1 MILTP
6 LKIQIAIIKAWYSI
20 ALKSVKYYAGLA
32 VGINNSCLLK
42 QARLLRKYVEIL
54 RNFTIVGSTIECSC
68 CIEGDYTVLLNDLS
82 EATEANIQFGC
93 DNEGYML
100 FNGVGYPFT
109 YYYDEPNSK
118 VFLKFTTLID
128 PSTELPYE
136 LNLEDVTFNDNCD
149 FTPSTISPIEEATI
163 EIVDGIPVTVDNIYG
178 TWDGNITIYEPDG
191 STVLHTLD
199 IPAAIM
205 DNPELIVDEW
215 NDNGPTDWLLIYD
228 GTQYTMLTP
237 FDSINYVNYIVK
249 FSQYEDGVD
258 SSILSATFISRS
270 FVPFGTR
277 ASTEIDIPDLFV
289 GGKQA
294 EGLITPSLPQPFI
307 TTNTPAS
314 ANLTIPDSSFSTTQ
328 QSATMTIDL
337 KGSAVFGATTQF
349 FYYNG
354 TLMFSHVGAYA
365 DPAALVTD
373 FNNNNGQGF
382 VMTYIGPS
390 STPGR
395 FSFEIESPI
404 NGESYNGNDITV
416 IYSAGIISPAPDSSI
431 FSGGISTKPTSIIVS
446 DTING
451 IIYTITSPLF
461 NSTLDFV
468 NDFNTNIL
476 GYTAAIASSN
486 VVTITAPSSTGA
498 AFNGTTITYSTT
510 GPTYTV
516 SNTYSGGVDTTE
528 CTYSL
533 EIFDTGNTLF
543 ATIDNL
549 TPTNYPSL
557 ADIAA
562 DINSNVLNTYL
573 FYTEATPIN
582 ELSIAYPDPFVLP
595 QSLTCSTYNG
605 YTCVL
610 TITYTSAEYP
620 TYTSDPG
627 LIDGGINAYS
637 PDYTISDTVTHRI
650 PLSFTRLNDTYNY
663 PNGSEIQNGLI
674 SDFNTNNT
682 EGYTAQFIG
691 AGTEIAEIPS
701 TAFNAFLTQL
711 NTIGITN
718 GESLVALIDFQL
730 IGRYDAPLI
739 GSLPSNSNIINLLCN
754 DIISDN
760 IIPGLGAQA
769 QLAPSYSRIIL
780 SSPPNQAENYNGKTF
795 KIEKRTYTPAVY
807 SFIVTGP
814 SFSPSFKLFVN
825 GIMIANVTLSGLLP
839 ASSIA
844 ASISS
849 SINASGTGFTASV
862 SGVSVDIIA
871 PPYTGSSYDNALV
884 GLEVI
889 LGTVNIDGT
898 TYLAGSSYI
907 FPTTFSEGLTV
918 LTPIRSVNFIDGV
931 NAIQTKK
938 VRFRTPIQLTTAPN
952 FGTGNWQYNDE
963 TLNYDFN
970 SGQYTDNNNYL
981 GGIDPTVGQL
991 YVEILDSTLNPLVPP
1006 LILYDDATPQNY
1018 ISRQSLV
1025 NIFNAANPFPN
1036 NFQINLINPSSSS
1049 CTIQSPPNSFEYFNT
1064 NNFRYSYTYFSDQYS
1079 DYIDITTTFANGVDP
1094 TLTPYEGIFQ
1104 IGDIGTFVNDDPCEA
1119 TIAEQECLSNK
1130 QVSDIIKHINKLVR

>member
-6 LKIQIAIIKAWYSI
+6 LNIQVAIIKAWYSI

-54 RNFTIVGSTIECSC
+54 RNFTIVDSTIECSC

-82 EATEANIQFGC
+82 ETTEANIQFGC
-93 DNEGYML
+93 DTEGYML

-118 VFLKFTTLID
+118 VFLKFTTLIN

-205 DNPELIVDEW
+205 DNPEAIVNYW
-215 NDNGPTDWLLIYD
+215 NDNGPAGWLLIYD

-237 FDSINYVNYIVK
+237 FDSIDYVNYIVE
-249 FSQYEDGVD
+249 FNQYEGGVD
-258 SSILSATFISRS
+258 SSILSATFIPRS
-270 FVPFGTR
+270 FVPVGTR
-277 ASTEIDIPDLFV
+277 ASREFDIPNLFV
-289 GGKQA
+289 GSKQA
-294 EGLITPSLPQPFI
+294 EGLMTPSLSQPFI
-307 TTNTPAS
+307 TTNTSAS
-314 ANLTIPDSSFSTTQ
+314 VNLTIPDSSFSTTQ

-349 FYYNG
+349 FYYDS
-354 TLMFSHVGAYA
+354 TLMFSHVGAYV
-365 DPAALVTD
+365 DPAALVLD

-416 IYSAGIISPAPDSSI
+416 IYSAGIISPAPDSAI
-431 FSGGISTKPTSIIVS
+431 FSGGISTKPTSITVS

-451 IIYTITSPLF
+451 TIYTITSPLF

-528 CTYSL
+528 CYYSL

-549 TPTNYPSL
+549 TPTNYSSL

-573 FYTEATPIN
+573 FYTDATLIN

-610 TITYTSAEYP
+610 TITYTSVEYP
-620 TYTSDPG
+620 TYTSNPG
-627 LIDGGINAYS
+627 LIDGGVDAVSNEFE
-637 PDYTISDTVTHRI
+637 ISDTANGI
-650 PLSFTRLNDTYNY
+650 LLSRALNTYNY

-674 SDFNTNNT
+674 PDFNANNSFN
-682 EGYTAQFIG
+682 YTAQYVSPGTTIPAQPSISNNFFI
-691 AGTEIAEIPS
+691 S
-701 TAFNAFLTQL
+701 QLTAA
-711 NTIGITN
+711 TISN
-718 GESLVALIDFQL
+718 GEEIRAYIDNVY
-730 IGRYDAPLI
+730 IGKYQAPVT
-739 GSLPSNSNIINLLCN
+739 GVLPSYNQMILNLTN
-754 DIISDN
+754 DIIINTSTSGIGVSSVPPLSPTTITLVSPTGQEVAYN
-760 IIPGLGAQA
+760 GKQFIINKIVYTPAEVSITFGSANPNTTFSLKAGLTTICTYNQAAPTPGTGVAILVESLINSSGTNYSATRIGATVT
-769 QLAPSYSRIIL
+769 I
-780 SSPPNQAENYNGKTF
+780 SSPPFTGLSLNGSFLLLKVDQGSIVVNSTTYN
-795 KIEKRTYTPAVY
+795 PLPV
-807 SFIVTGP
+807 FIFIT
-814 SFSPSFKLFVN
+814 SFS
-825 GIMIANVTLSGLLP
+825 G
-839 ASSIA
+839 
-844 ASISS
+844 
-849 SINASGTGFTASV
+849 
-862 SGVSVDIIA
+862 
-871 PPYTGSSYDNALV
+871 
-884 GLEVI
+884 
-889 LGTVNIDGT
+889 
-898 TYLAGSSYI
+898 
-907 FPTTFSEGLTV
+907 GLTTSSLIKQEPFAGGVNEILTTKIKV
-918 LTPIRSVNFIDGV
+918 LTPLQPSGVGNF
-931 NAIQTKK
+931 A
-938 VRFRTPIQLTTAPN
+938 
-952 FGTGNWQYNDE
+952 
-963 TLNYDFN
+963 FN
-970 SGQYTDNNNYL
+970 SEVLSYNYNLGEYIFNGFYL
-981 GGIDPTVGQL
+981 GGIDTTIGQL

-1006 LILYDDATPQNY
+1006 LVLYNDLTPQNY

-1036 NFQINLINPSSSS
+1036 NFQINLINPLSSS
-1049 CTIQSPPNSFEYFNT
+1049 CTIQSPPNSFEYFNA
-1064 NNFRYSYTYFSDQYS
+1064 NNFRYSYTYVSDQYS

-1104 IGDIGTFVNDDPCEA
+1104 VGDIGTFVNDNPCEA

-1130 QVSDIIKHINKLVR
+1130 QVSNIIQHINKLVR